1 MANRDDKV
9 AIVEEIT
16 GKLNKAKSV
25 VLANYRGLTVAK
37 DTELRRRLR
46 QAGVDYQVL
55 KNTMTQRALE
65 KAGLPAM
72 DEALAGPTAI
82 AFGYE
87 DPTVPVKILS
97 DFAKDNKQLELKAGI
112 FGGRAYNGAEMRE
125 IANLPP
131 RPVLLARVVG
141 QIQWPLTGLAFVLAG
156 PVRNL
161 AYAVDAI
168 RKQKEAQS
176 AAD

>member
-1 MANRDDKV
+1 MANRDAKV
-9 AIVEEIT
+9 AVVEEIT
-16 GKLNKAKSV
+16 AKLNKAQSV
-25 VLANYRGLTVAK
+25 VMADYRGLTVAK

-46 QAGVDYQVL
+46 QAGVDYEVL
-55 KNTMTQRALE
+55 KNTMTRRALE
-65 KAGLPAM
+65 KAGLPSM
-72 DEALAGPTAI
+72 DEFLAGPTAI
-82 AFGYE
+82 AFGYD

-112 FGGRAYNGAEMRE
+112 FGGRGYNGAQMRE

-141 QIQWPLTGLAFVLAG
+141 QIQWPLTGLASVLAG

-161 AYAVDAI
+161 AYALDAI
-168 RKQKEAQS
+168 RKQKEAQP